1 MNSIKDRAAQINEA
15 AKKMGKEVYK
25 DGMTTKIVTPRSE
38 YQKESSK
45 VVTLEEA
52 IRKMTSQPAAR
63 MKLAGKGILREGMD
77 ADVLVFDPENF
88 RDHATFTEPA
98 KLSTGLDYSIIG
110 GQIVVDHGRIVTRNA
125 GKSIRV

>member
-45 VVTLEEA
+45 
-52 IRKMTSQPAAR
+52 
-63 MKLAGKGILREGMD
+63 
-77 ADVLVFDPENF
+77 
-88 RDHATFTEPA
+88 
-98 KLSTGLDYSIIG
+98 
-110 GQIVVDHGRIVTRNA
+110 
-125 GKSIRV
+125 